1 MLRKSIKPKD
11 FLPAFLNAIVLA
23 ATGAK
28 LPEKFR
34 AIVIRANSEKN
45 ADWIR
50 EFKPLEQNSAL
61 AYLTAVVSDLL
72 STGNDYFLPIEAV
85 EDVVK
90 ELHKPE
96 DRRDLIEAVER
107 TLLNDPPTCS
117 SDYGPVRNPRDFDPP
132 GEEEIEKIV
141 ARRFDPIIRVFGK

>member
-1 MLRKSIKPKD
+1 
-11 FLPAFLNAIVLA
+11 VLA

-28 LPEKFR
+28 LPDKFR
-34 AIVIRANSEKN
+34 AIVIRANSEKS

-50 EFKPLEQNSAL
+50 EFKPLEQNSAI
-61 AYLTAVVSDLL
+61 AYLTAVVGDLL
-72 STGNDYFLPIEAV
+72 STGNHYFLPIEAV

-96 DRRDLIEAVER
+96 DRRDLIEAVEH
-107 TLLNDPPTCS
+107 TLLNNPPTCS

-132 GEEEIEKIV
+132 DETSIEQIV
-141 ARRFDPIIRVFGK
+141 ARRFDPIIKVFGK

>member
-1 MLRKSIKPKD
+1 
-11 FLPAFLNAIVLA
+11 VLA

-28 LPEKFR
+28 LPDKFR
-34 AIVIRANSEKN
+34 AIVIRSNSEKH

-50 EFKPLEQNSAL
+50 EFEPPDQDSAL
-61 AYLTAVVSDLL
+61 AYLAAVVGDLL

-85 EDVVK
+85 EDVVE
-90 ELHKPE
+90 ELQKPE

-107 TLLNDPPTCS
+107 TLLNNPPACS

-132 GEEEIEKIV
+132 AEEVIEQIV
-141 ARRFDPIIRVFGK
+141 ARRFNPIALVFGK